1 MVFFKDMVNETIGPW
16 LPRLHVVI
24 IGPGLGRDPTV
35 LEGVG
40 HLVDLCRAA
49 AKPLVVDADGLWLAT
64 LRPDLFKVSS
74 NRPFDKWDLLVS
86 IVSTNLTYLYYVGC
100 VSFNCFGVETST
112 YHFLTSYI

>member
-1 MVFFKDMVNETIGPW
+1 MVRETIGPW

-24 IGPGLGRDPTV
+24 IGPGLGRDPSV

-64 LRPDLFKVSS
+64 LRPDLFKVG
-74 NRPFDKWDLLVS
+74 
-86 IVSTNLTYLYYVGC
+86 T
-100 VSFNCFGVETST
+100 ETSFST
-112 YHFLTSYI
+112 FFMGPSFLSAKKLSKCHSEDI